1 MDLGIAAILAQDG
14 FTNGAIYALLA
25 MALVLV
31 FSVTRVVFLAQG
43 EFVGF
48 GALTLAA
55 LQAGHFPKLVWLAVV
70 LGAACFMAELW
81 SGLKKMRHGRLPTHQ
96 LAVGAAGYVAYP
108 LAMAGLAH
116 AVDWSQAHMA
126 VQTVFVLAIVVPLG
140 MMMYRLAYQP
150 VAEASVLVLIIVSV
164 AVHFATL
171 CVGLLI
177 FGPEGARNEPL
188 SQAHFTVAGLVFS
201 GQSLVVIGVS
211 MVLIALLHMFFE
223 RTLKGKALRATAIN
237 RNGARLVGIGTH
249 QAGLLSFALAAA
261 LGALAGIL
269 IGPLNTMQHDT
280 GFVVALKG
288 FVAAIIGGLASYPL
302 AAAGAILVGLL
313 ESYSSFWH
321 SAYKEVIVFTL
332 ILPVLAWRSMRSA
345 HTNEE

>member
-1 MDLGIAAILAQDG
+1 MDMSIAAILAQDG
-14 FTNGAIYALLA
+14 ITNGAIYALLA

-31 FSVTRVVFLAQG
+31 FSVTRVIFLAQG

-48 GALTLAA
+48 GALTMAA
-55 LQAGHFPKLVWLAVV
+55 LQMGQFPKLVWLGVV
-70 LGAACFMAELW
+70 LGAVCFLAELW
-81 SGLKKMRHGRLPTHQ
+81 TALKKRRHGSLVLRS
-96 LAVGAAGYVAYP
+96 LARSAAGYIAYP
-108 LAMAGLAH
+108 LALVGLAQ
-116 AVDWSQAHMA
+116 ATDWSQAHMA
-126 VQTVFVLAIVVPLG
+126 LQTLLVLAIVIPLG
-140 MMMYRLAYQP
+140 MMLYRLAYQP

-171 CVGLLI
+171 CLGLLI
-177 FGPEGARNEPL
+177 FGPEGSRTEA
-188 SQAHFTVAGLVFS
+188 FTLNNFSLAGLDVS

-211 MVLIALLHMFFE
+211 ALLISLLHLFFE

-249 QAGLLSFALAAA
+249 QAGQLSFALAAG
-261 LGALAGIL
+261 LGALAGVL
-269 IGPLNTMQHDT
+269 IGPLNTMQYDT

-302 AAAGAILVGLL
+302 AAVGALLVGLL

-332 ILPVLAWRSMRSA
+332 ILPVLAWRSMRSP
-345 HTNEE
+345 HSDEE

>member
-1 MDLGIAAILAQDG
+1 MDFDIAAILAQDG
-14 FTNGAIYALLA
+14 ITNGAIYALLA

-55 LQAGHFPKLVWLAVV
+55 LQTGHFPKLVWLVVV
-70 LGAACFMAELW
+70 LGAACFLAELW
-81 SGLKKMRHGRLPTHQ
+81 QALRKMRHAPLPVRQ
-96 LAVGAAGYVAYP
+96 LATSAAGYIGYP
-108 LAMAGLAH
+108 LAMVGLAH
-116 AVDWSQAHMA
+116 ATDWSQAPMA
-126 VQTVFVLAIVVPLG
+126 LQTAFVLGIVVPLG
-140 MMMYRLAYQP
+140 MMLYRLAYQP

-177 FGPEGARNEPL
+177 FGPEGSRNQP
-188 SQAHFTVAGLVFS
+188 FTEASFSLAGLVFS

-211 MVLIALLHMFFE
+211 VLLIALLHVFFE

-249 QAGLLSFALAAA
+249 QAGQLSFALAAA

-269 IGPLNTMQHDT
+269 IGPLNTMQYDT

-302 AAAGAILVGLL
+302 AAVGAILVGLL

-332 ILPVLAWRSMRSA
+332 ILPVLAWRSFRSP
-345 HTNEE
+345 HTDEE

>member
-1 MDLGIAAILAQDG
+1 MDMSIAAILAQDG
-14 FTNGAIYALLA
+14 ITNGAIYALLA

-55 LQAGHFPKLVWLAVV
+55 LQMGQFPKLVWLTVALCAVCW
-70 LGAACFMAELW
+70 LADLWAALRRAGPSPLPV
-81 SGLKKMRHGRLPTHQ
+81 RH
-96 LAVGAAGYVAYP
+96 LARSAAGHIAYAAAIVA
-108 LAMAGLAH
+108 LAH

-126 VQTVFVLAIVVPLG
+126 LQTAFVLAIVVPLG
-140 MMMYRLAYQP
+140 VMLYRLAYQP
-150 VAEASVLVLIIVSV
+150 VAQASVLVLIIVSV
-164 AVHFATL
+164 AVHFAAL
-171 CVGLLI
+171 CLGLLI
-177 FGPEGARNEPL
+177 FGPEGARNEPFT
-188 SQAHFTVAGLVFS
+188 QAQFSMAGLEVS
-201 GQSLVVIGVS
+201 AQSLLVIAAS
-211 MVLIALLHMFFE
+211 ALLIALLHVFFE

-249 QAGLLSFALAAA
+249 QAGQLSFALAAG

-269 IGPLNTMQHDT
+269 IGPLNTMQYDT

-288 FVAAIIGGLASYPL
+288 FVAAIIAGLASYP
-302 AAAGAILVGLL
+302 AAALGAVFVGLL

-332 ILPVLAWRSMRSA
+332 ILPVLAWRSMRSP
-345 HTNEE
+345 HSDGE